1 MQVGEKARESIKNG
15 INIVADAV
23 KETFGVG
30 GRTVVI
36 PSFMGGYG
44 ITKDGVS
51 VAKAVILD
59 DEYENII
66 ASIVKDASIKTN
78 NEAGDGSST
87 SMILTQAIYNEV
99 LKQQISGRNL
109 NTLLKG
115 VDSATKDVLK
125 ALKTSS
131 IEVDD
136 KMLKNVASISANND
150 EALGEIISDVYKKVG
165 KDGVVTIE
173 GSESSETYVE
183 MIKGMSFD
191 GNLISRLFTQNS
203 NMENVYVATVNY
215 KIERVDEISSL
226 LEQIVTKDKR
236 PILFI
241 VDDMSFDVQDALH
254 QNQNYIKSCVIK
266 ANVYGDKRNK
276 FYEDISKYVGC
287 KLFSIEDG
295 TLISSASFEDL
306 GKCDRIKIDGSKSV
320 VVGGKGE
327 NIEEYISL
335 VEQQGGSDVKERI
348 ASLKESVGVIKLGAS
363 TKTEFDEKIDR
374 VEDAINATKSAL
386 LEGVIPGGGIA
397 LLKIAT
403 NFLKEGSFSTDEEI
417 GRKAL
422 YEAIMTPSK
431 LILSNSGLS
440 EHLIDNVK
448 EDKFN
453 IGWDVASNS
462 KKDFIKVGIID
473 PVKVTRVALENASS
487 VARTLLSSNVI
498 IK

>member
-36 PSFMGGYG
+36 PAFMGGYG

-109 NTLLKG
+109 NALLKG
-115 VDSATKDVLK
+115 VESATKDVLD

-150 EALGEIISDVYKKVG
+150 ESLGEIISDVYKKVG

-183 MIKGMSFD
+183 MIKGMS
-191 GNLISRLFTQNS
+191 L
-203 NMENVYVATVNY
+203 
-215 KIERVDEISSL
+215 EI
-226 LEQIVTKDKR
+226 
-236 PILFI
+236 
-241 VDDMSFDVQDALH
+241 
-254 QNQNYIKSCVIK
+254 
-266 ANVYGDKRNK
+266 K
-276 FYEDISKYVGC
+276 F
-287 KLFSIEDG
+287 
-295 TLISSASFEDL
+295 
-306 GKCDRIKIDGSKSV
+306 
-320 VVGGKGE
+320 
-327 NIEEYISL
+327 
-335 VEQQGGSDVKERI
+335 
-348 ASLKESVGVIKLGAS
+348 
-363 TKTEFDEKIDR
+363 
-374 VEDAINATKSAL
+374 
-386 LEGVIPGGGIA
+386 
-397 LLKIAT
+397 
-403 NFLKEGSFSTDEEI
+403 
-417 GRKAL
+417 
-422 YEAIMTPSK
+422 PSK
-431 LILSNSGLS
+431 DIPLIIS
-440 EHLIDNVK
+440 
-448 EDKFN
+448 
-453 IGWDVASNS
+453 
-462 KKDFIKVGIID
+462 
-473 PVKVTRVALENASS
+473 T
-487 VARTLLSSNVI
+487 
-498 IK
+498 